1 MRTIT
6 TCLLFVSTLAAQT
19 SIVFP
24 STHQNIAD
32 GAQAIYWFPF
42 SSGISR
48 QQIVYEDWDLNI
60 PANTPITRIGFRQDS
75 VGGGAPGRQLQME
88 VRIGTTTATAS
99 SLGTNYDN
107 NFASAPQ
114 VVFAQGLYSLPAIT
128 ASAPGIVWV
137 NFATPYQYPGGN
149 LLVEFKVFAN
159 NNGNQ
164 AFSYYLDQASYVSPV
179 ANGVQGCLHSGNQRP
194 VLTNSPTQVGSNWN
208 LALSSAPSNT
218 AVALLLAPGQ
228 PMAAAPYSLQVLG
241 LDPSCQGQLA
251 STGLVAFSGSTNASG
266 GVNWSVPVPSS
277 LAFNNYVI
285 SSQVA
290 ALDFFVPG
298 SLVVSNASEVQFGI
312 APPSTILYSQ
322 GSASAATGQV
332 YPNYGVVT
340 LFN

>member
-1 MRTIT
+1 MRTFT
-6 TCLLFVSTLAAQT
+6 SLLLLSTTLAAQA

-24 STHQNIAD
+24 STHETIAN

-60 PANTPITRIGFRQDS
+60 PANTPITRIGFRQDNA
-75 VGGGAPGRQLQME
+75 GGNAPARQLQME
-88 VRIGTTTATAS
+88 VRIGTTTGTAS
-99 SLGTNYDN
+99 SLGTNFDN
-107 NFASAPQ
+107 NFAGTPQ
-114 VVFAQGLYSLPAIT
+114 VVFPQGLYALPAIT

-164 AFSYYLDQASYVSPV
+164 SFSYYLDQASYVSPV
-179 ANGVQGCLHSGNQRP
+179 TNGVQGCLHSGNQRP
-194 VLTNSPTQVGSNWN
+194 VLNNSPTQVGGSWSLN
-208 LALSSAPSNT
+208 LSAAPANT
-218 AVALLLAPGQ
+218 AIALLLAPGQ
-228 PMAAAPYSLQVLG
+228 AMTPAPYSLAALG
-241 LDPSCQGQLA
+241 LDPSCQGQLPL
-251 STGLVAFSGSTNASG
+251 TGFISFSGSTNSSG
-266 GVNWSVPVPSS
+266 GASWSVPVPST
-277 LAFNNYVI
+277 LAYNNFVI

-298 SLVVSNASEVQFGI
+298 SLVVSNASQVQFGI
-312 APPSTILYSQ
+312 APPATILYSQ
-322 GSASAATGQV
+322 GSASAATGQA